1 MKRLALVSILITLA
15 IGSIALAGKKVPP
28 WFKPLFNGKDLSGW
42 KHDAEVE
49 KHWKVVD
56 GVITYDGKGKSLVT
70 EKDYRN
76 FILMVDWKID
86 KGGDS
91 GIYLRGQPQV
101 QIWDNPIGSGGLYN
115 DKNEPR
121 LNVDRPVGQW
131 NSFIIIMR
139 DGYVTVIENN
149 VQVVDRVK
157 MNSVSGLPETGT
169 IELQHHNSPLWF
181 KDIYIRELPD

>member
-1 MKRLALVSILITLA
+1 MRRLALIVVLLTLLV
-15 IGSIALAGKKVPP
+15 GSVAVGAKKVPP
-28 WFKPLFNGKDLSGW
+28 WFKPLFNGKDLTGW

-56 GVITYDGKGKSLVT
+56 GVLTYDGKGDSLRT

-76 FILMVDWKID
+76 FILMVDWKIE

-101 QIWDNPIGSGGLYN
+101 QIWDDPIGSGGLYN
-115 DKNEPR
+115 DNNKPR
-121 LNVDRPVGQW
+121 MNVDKPVGEW

-139 DGYVTVIENN
+139 NGYVTVIENGI
-149 VQVVDRVK
+149 QVVDRVK
-157 MNSVSGLPETGT
+157 MNSIKGLPEKGT
-169 IELQHHNSPLWF
+169 IELQHHHHPLWF
-181 KDIYIRELPD
+181 KNIYIYELPD